1 MPTIVSER
9 STSSFNPPLL
19 VDSKEAVESLVTRAV
34 EQAVN
39 YLAPGE
45 SLAFSVACVES
56 SGTFA
61 MDAEKPQALSRCT
74 SAKRATTWA
83 QGRAA
88 ARTAVGKLGFK
99 DPGELAQGS
108 GGEPVWPDGICGS
121 ITHCHPWSVA
131 VAMRFSRRMSLG
143 IDMENTDRISNLEIT
158 PLVCRSSEYDW
169 ILAGNDPYRRLCM
182 IFSGKEALYK
192 SLYPWYRR
200 YIDFT
205 EVELSWCSD
214 LSAFRAVLFTN
225 ESNEQRALLISS
237 QRHDNLIVSCSAYTL
252 Q

>member
-9 STSSFNPPLL
+9 STSSFNPSLL
-19 VDSKEAVESLVTRAV
+19 VDSKKAVESLVTRAV

-61 MDAEKPQALSRCT
+61 MNAEKPHALSCCT

-83 QGRAA
+83 RGRAA

-143 IDMENTDRISNLEIT
+143 IDMENMDRISNLEIA

-192 SLYPWYRR
+192 SLYPWHQR

-225 ESNEQRALLISS
+225 ESNKHRALLISS
-237 QRHDNLIVSCSAYTL
+237 ERHDNLIVSCSAYTL